1 MIGETILH
9 YKILEKLGEGGMG
22 IVYKAEDIKLKRL
35 VALKFLPSH
44 ITASREELAR
54 FNQEAQAAAIL
65 NHPNI
70 CTIYA
75 IEEGINSKGE
85 KQQFIAMEY
94 VDGTNLSKKIERE
107 PLKMSNAI
115 SYAVQIGE
123 ALQEA
128 HSNGIVHRDIKSENI
143 MVNSKNQ
150 IKVMDFGLAK
160 LKGSIKLT
168 RTSSTVGTL
177 AYMAPEQIQGGE
189 VDARSDIFSF
199 GVVLFEM
206 LTGILP
212 FRGEHDASIM
222 YSILNEE
229 PEPLQKYIP
238 DANSDLIHIINRIL
252 EKDPEDRYQSM
263 KDIVIEL
270 RRIQKKTGNVS
281 RKILYESAAL
291 PKETPA
297 HEINK
302 HEASSKTE
310 TLEEKKSSEGISKS
324 SGKKKLLIIGSLVI
338 AAIALIVLGYFLL
351 SGKSSGIVI
360 GKSIAVLP
368 FKNLSSNSSDEY
380 FSDGITEDL
389 TVELSRIGDLKVIAR
404 NAVMKFKNSD
414 ASIKDIGNE
423 LGVSSLLE
431 GSIQKEG
438 NEVRIVAQ
446 LVNVNTGEYIWAGT
460 YDKELTQIFAIQSD
474 VSRQIASALKA
485 KLTPEEE
492 SRIERKPTDNINA
505 YQYYLK
511 GREYY
516 YRYTKE
522 DNENAIK
529 LFKEALGLDPNYALA
544 YAGLGD
550 CYGQRVYRFG
560 FPEDWLD
567 SSIVVSNKS
576 ISIDPTM
583 AEGYKALAL
592 AQAGKGWI
600 KKSLETNKKAARL
613 NPNYWP
619 AVGNIGADYMF
630 LGDLANAV
638 YWDNK
643 ANLLNPASG
652 LGYALLAYNYVLLT
666 EYSNADKNLKLALN
680 MQPDLTEAYLYYSF
694 INFDHSNFAQSIND
708 CEKILSITPD
718 DQRALM
724 YSAVSYINLG
734 NHIKAI
740 DALKKVPAN
749 SIFQVYGNIYLAYIY
764 KKNGNVNAAKNLISA
779 SKGKLQKRLSG
790 GSENNFDAL
799 YISLAEVVDG
809 NKIGAYKWL
818 NKAVDYGFRDY
829 NQLLNDPVT
838 ASIRNDQQFIDIV
851 QNIKN
856 KVKEQQDILTSMNNN

>member
-1 MIGETILH
+1 MVGEIILH
-9 YKILEKLGEGGMG
+9 YRILEKLGEGGMG
-22 IVYKAEDIKLKRL
+22 VVYKAEDIKLKRL

-44 ITASREELAR
+44 ITASSEELAR

-75 IEEGINSKGE
+75 IEEGTEPKGE

-94 VDGTNLSKKIERE
+94 VDGTNLSRKIEHS
-107 PLKMSNAI
+107 PLKPSDAI
-115 SYAVQIGE
+115 SYAIQIGD

-128 HSNGIVHRDIKSENI
+128 HANGIVHRDIKSENI

-177 AYMAPEQIQGGE
+177 AYMAPEQIQGRE
-189 VDARSDIFSF
+189 IDARSDIFSF

-212 FRGEHDASIM
+212 FRGEHDASMM

-229 PEPLQKYIP
+229 PESLQKYLP
-238 DANSDLIHIINRIL
+238 DAGSDLMHIINRTL
-252 EKDPEDRYQSM
+252 EKDPEERYQTM

-281 RKILYESAAL
+281 RKILYESAVQ
-291 PKETPA
+291 PKETITQA
-297 HEINK
+297 VF
-302 HEASSKTE
+302 KTE
-310 TLEEKKSSEGISKS
+310 VRSSAESSEAKKPAQEVSKS
-324 SGKKKLLIIGSLVI
+324 SNAVRKIVIGS
-338 AAIALIVLGYFLL
+338 AAGAVIALIILGYFLL
-351 SGKSSGIVI
+351 SGKNSTASI

-368 FKNLSSNSSDEY
+368 FKNLGSNNNDEY

-389 TVELSRIGDLKVIAR
+389 TAELSQIGDLKVIAR
-404 NAVMKFKNSD
+404 NAVMKYKNSD

-446 LVNVNTGEYIWAGT
+446 LIDVNTGEYIWAGT

-474 VSRQIASALKA
+474 VSKQIASALKA

-492 SRIERKPTDNINA
+492 SRMDKKPTDNITA

-550 CYGQRVYRFG
+550 CYGQRVQKFG
-560 FPEDWLD
+560 YPEVWND
-567 SSIVVSNKS
+567 SSITVSEKA
-576 ISIDPTM
+576 ILLDPGI

-592 AQAGKGWI
+592 AEFNKGWI
-600 KKSLETNKKAARL
+600 KKSLETNKKAL
-613 NPNYWP
+613 NANSNYWP
-619 AVGNIGADYMF
+619 AVGNTGVCYEY
-630 LGDLANAV
+630 LGDFANAV
-638 YWDNK
+638 KWDKKSNQ
-643 ANLLNPASG
+643 LDPSG
-652 LGYALLAYNYVLLT
+652 GFGYSLLARVYILLLD
-666 EYSNADKNLKLALN
+666 YPNAEKNLNISFK
-680 MQPDLTEAYLYYSF
+680 MQPDGISAHYM
-694 INFDHSNFAQSIND
+694 FALMHFNQGQFKQVIND
-708 CEKILSITPD
+708 CEKTMSISKDDPFTILLLAATYANLNDYEKAAQLLKNIPSN
-718 DQRALM
+718 
-724 YSAVSYINLG
+724 SYYQI
-734 NHIKAI
+734 A
-740 DALKKVPAN
+740 
-749 SIFQVYGNIYLAYIY
+749 GNICLAYIN
-764 KKNGNVNAAKNLISA
+764 KKTGKIKEANNLVQSSQKKLLDYF
-779 SKGKLQKRLSG
+779 SKGDEYNG
-790 GSENNFDAL
+790 DAL
-799 YISLAEVVDG
+799 NMFFIQIIEG
-809 NKIGAYKWL
+809 NNIEAYNWL

-829 NQLLNDPVT
+829 KFLLNNPIT
-838 ASIRNDQQFIDIV
+838 ENIRNDKQFTSII
-851 QNIKN
+851 QNIKD
-856 KVKEQQDILTSMNNN
+856 KVKEQQNIIASTNN